1 VGSLGI
7 SEKGAVTLKLIP
19 LSHACAV
26 LAFLLLTAPVAAQED
41 SVANNASADSL
52 AKKAGADS
60 LLQKISLDSV
70 SKKAAT
76 DSVIKKTDSDKSELV
91 NIVPGNKKIRA
102 YGWGE
107 YRVNGRCLCCDKIN
121 DGDCIYVQTIERTDR
136 ERITQI
142 VDGKVEGDTGDKTTY
157 FGGLEKREL
166 PKPVVLLMAEISLGK
181 MYEIRKVIVYTMMD
195 REKHTNFLSNCELG
209 YYDQFGRLL
218 WAGKAESK
226 TYDEPITFEIEN
238 PVLTKMLLLRVNG
251 GKNRITEVAIFC
263 GNKK

>member
-1 VGSLGI
+1 
-7 SEKGAVTLKLIP
+7 LKLFP
-19 LSHACAV
+19 FLHACAV
-26 LAFLLLTAPVAAQED
+26 PAFLLLTAPVAAQED
-41 SVANNASADSL
+41 SVANNA
-52 AKKAGADS
+52 GADS
-60 LLQKISLDSV
+60 LPQKIGLDSV
-70 SKKAAT
+70 AEKVSADSAMKKAG
-76 DSVIKKTDSDKSELV
+76 SDKSELV

-142 VDGKVEGDTGDKTTY
+142 IDGKVEGDAGDKTTY
-157 FGGLEKREL
+157 FGGLEKRDL

-181 MYEIRKVIVYTMMD
+181 MHEIRKVIVYTMMD

-218 WAGKAESK
+218 WAGKAVSK
-226 TYDEPITFEIEN
+226 KYDEPITFEIEN
-238 PVLTKMLLLRVNG
+238 PVFTNRLLLRVDG
-251 GKNRITEVAIFC
+251 GKNRITEVAIFS
-263 GNKK
+263 GNKKQ